1 MTGTRKFLAL
11 LLILTV
17 MAAAPGTFC
26 MHGAARAAGNEP
38 AEPPDGWEVFEYPR
52 KNVYNPLYLNYWVYT
67 PEDMRPG
74 LPLVVYLHS
83 SNGAWNRGL
92 TDPLPAMI
100 VDGTIRDVQAVVLVP
115 QILGGYDLDWIMDLD
130 AVNDIIGIVIDKYQ
144 VDRSRISLAGFSLG
158 AKRVWNVADATPERY
173 ARMISVCGKVDYRN
187 IGVDTFKNIDVKVF
201 TARNDMAVN
210 SASTISFVKW
220 MKEAGYSASWEE
232 LRLAHA
238 DTPVEVFSRRDIQE
252 WLWLVPETPGTVAAK
267 N

>member
-1 MTGTRKFLAL
+1 MTGTRKYRA
-11 LLILTV
+11 LLILAIV
-17 MAAAPGTFC
+17 AAAFGSLC
-26 MHGAARAAGNEP
+26 MYGAARADSTAT
-38 AEPPDGWEVFEYPR
+38 EPPEGWEVFEYPR

-67 PEDMRPG
+67 PEDMHPG

-100 VDGTIRDVQAVVLVP
+100 VEGTIKDVQAVVLVP

-130 AVNDIIGIVIDKYQ
+130 AVNDIISIVIDKYQ
-144 VDRSRISLAGFSLG
+144 VDQSRISLAGFSLG
-158 AKRVWNVADATPERY
+158 AKRVWNVANATPERY
-173 ARMISVCGKVDYRN
+173 ARMISVCGKVDYLK
-187 IGVDTFKNIDVKVF
+187 IGVETFRDIDVKVF

-232 LRLAHA
+232 LRLAHSDA
-238 DTPVEVFSRRDIQE
+238 PVEVFGRRDIQE
-252 WLWLVPETPGTVAAK
+252 WLWLVPETSGGTTAK